1 MASVIS
7 TLIPLPFAASQAA
20 LKFFLTASQAT
31 LDALAP
37 TGPARP
43 RRKLHG
49 ESKHPFD
56 LEQKKRWDAQRFG
69 HLDHTRLGDLATC
82 VAEKE
87 MRWPDYTATFVSKK
101 GYTLLYKA
109 ADVEREAER
118 IADIYRRAVDEI
130 NGNSLYEWHHRP
142 DEIRAR
148 VRSGDFSIWG
158 TYERGALIGV
168 NSAEFIR
175 GQRAGHWIWGAVDP
189 PHRGKGVWENI
200 GVYMDKVIELSG
212 AQYGMVWMVTTHVL
226 SQRMAEKAGWKPVGV
241 FPGGE
246 FMGGSDGKYYRHS
259 SVWYVKL
266 YGDGLQHLQ
275 AREDLLL
282 TPMAERVAR
291 VVLDGAD
298 WTRG

>member
-212 AQYGMVWMVTTHVL
+212 AQYGMVGW
-226 SQRMAEKAGWKPVGV
+226 SRRMSCRSGWLKRPVGNRSGC
-241 FPGGE
+241 FQA
-246 FMGGSDGKYYRHS
+246 GSSWAVPTASITATVRYGMS
-259 SVWYVKL
+259 SS
-266 YGDGLQHLQ
+266 
-275 AREDLLL
+275 
-282 TPMAERVAR
+282 MATDSNTCKPERICC
-291 VVLDGAD
+291 
-298 WTRG
+298 